1 MTKVK
6 DVMTSEPTTIGPED
20 GCAQAAMLMRE
31 DDCGSLPVVR
41 DGTLV
46 GIVTDRDIVIRA
58 AADGR
63 DLKTTKVSEVMSAD
77 PITIRPD
84 ADIDEAAKLM
94 AERQVRR
101 LPVVEKGHLVGIIV
115 TAQLA
120 RREKEAQTGKTIKQI
135 SEPASGHASHG
146 RG

>member
-1 MTKVK
+1 MKVK
-6 DVMTSEPTTIGPED
+6 DLMTSEPTKIGPDD

-31 DDCGSLPVVR
+31 EDCGSLPVVR
-41 DGTLV
+41 DGVLV
-46 GIVTDRDIVIRA
+46 GIITDRDIVIRA

-77 PITIRPD
+77 PITIGPD
-84 ADIDEAAKLM
+84 ADSDEAAKLM
-94 AERQVRR
+94 AEHQVRR
-101 LPVVEKGHLVGIIV
+101 LPVVEQGRLLGIIV

-120 RREKEAQTGKTIKQI
+120 RREKESQTGKVIKEI
-135 SEPASGHASHG
+135 SEPASGRASHG

>member
-1 MTKVK
+1 
-6 DVMTSEPTTIGPED
+6 
-20 GCAQAAMLMRE
+20 MLMRE

-77 PITIRPD
+77 PITIGPE
-84 ADIDEAAKLM
+84 ADIDDAAKLM

-101 LPVVEKGHLVGIIV
+101 LPVVDKGHLVGIIV

-135 SEPASGHASHG
+135 SEPASGRASHG